1 MVVTPDSAEILK
13 RRTAAKEIWEKL
25 VGAGWNVGEIYY
37 LCFYRESASDYWL
50 IF

>member
-25 VGAGWNVGEIYY
+25 VGAGWNGGESYY
-37 LCFYRESASDYWL
+37 LCFVSGVG
-50 IF
+50 I